1 MQRTAQI
8 DFAFNINDFARSHA
22 RQASDPA
29 GFAER
34 QLAEFKHGQTV
45 DLPDDGAV
53 RINQNGTALDLFGH
67 SFLNTV
73 GTFDFGYNGLIN
85 MAARNDG
92 RFAVRHGAVVG
103 FADQVADGSDVRRQF
118 LTVFRQAGSVFDQA
132 GDGVFLQ
139 RAQFVAPSLRGN
151 QAGIFRYVFLRFSI

>member
-45 DLPDDGAV
+45 DLPDNGAV
-53 RINQNGTALDLFGH
+53 RINQN
-67 SFLNTV
+67 V
-73 GTFDFGYNGLIN
+73 Y
-85 MAARNDG
+85 AA
-92 RFAVRHGAVVG
+92 
-103 FADQVADGSDVRRQF
+103 
-118 LTVFRQAGSVFDQA
+118 
-132 GDGVFLQ
+132 FLQ
-139 RAQFVAPSLRGN
+139 RRNDHFIIRCDKLVK
-151 QAGIFRYVFLRFSI
+151 